1 MALKCI
7 KTHGKLLHSSLAF
20 LEVGGF
26 LKKLPVRNP
35 KGFVPTSSSFC
46 QGISV
51 EVRLVQPWSLLDHA
65 TKLHFF
71 MAFQQTWSNCP
82 WIYPVSLAF
91 SQAGRSYKTALTDQ
105 SAAETAKHFRRS
117 WRVGLICDSNVPNC
131 HQNKINYI
139 FSLLDTT
146 SNKAPNISLPV
157 AWWGFLSKGKQSF
170 PQQKGQRLVLRTY
183 KVENPTA
190 PTKTLTASTVFF
202 VNDQLIPNWCYFFS
216 FLPTT
221 RRAANKFGEVYGVL
235 IWYWIGERKKL
246 VLSWCFHDF
255 SMNFHNFMIFPWL
268 FKTPPKEMSIP
279 TWPSPKE
286 RFDTVVRKTTHQLDM
301 FMSRSLEVKDSRIT
315 WEKSP

>member
-131 HQNKINYI
+131 HQNKISYI

-202 VNDQLIPNWCYFFS
+202 CERSADSKPVLLLLLSSHYPQGCQQIWRSLWC
-216 FLPTT
+216 LD
-221 RRAANKFGEVYGVL
+221 
-235 IWYWIGERKKL
+235 L
-246 VLSWCFHDF
+246 VLDWGEKKAGFELV
-255 SMNFHNFMIFPWL
+255 FPW
-268 FKTPPKEMSIP
+268 FFHEFP
-279 TWPSPKE
+279 
-286 RFDTVVRKTTHQLDM
+286 
-301 FMSRSLEVKDSRIT
+301 
-315 WEKSP
+315 